1 MDGKIR
7 GSIVLLSEQ
16 VRLYVRA
23 RYINEGR
30 TLGGKQLHTVSTDVE
45 TVAFGNVS
53 AKEVSKAAQA
63 RKRRAKKKRFTA
75 DPGLLASLA
84 HGGERFTSNE
94 LASLRKQ
101 AMLAIEQAS
110 ELAGEPVHYC
120 DAGLRTEAE
129 CWGTCKDNPVYQEV
143 NDDYS
148 TSNH

>member
-1 MDGKIR
+1 MDGKMS
-7 GSIVLLSEQ
+7 GSIASLSEQ

-23 RYINEGR
+23 RYISEGR
-30 TLGGKQLHTVSTDVE
+30 VPSGKQPVKHTVSTDAE
-45 TVAFGNVS
+45 IVAFGDVS

-63 RKRRAKKKRFTA
+63 RKRRAKKKRFVA

-84 HGGERFTSNE
+84 HGAARFTSDE
-94 LASLRKQ
+94 LASLREQ

-143 NDDYS
+143 NQL
-148 TSNH
+148 